1 MDMSDITLSAGVR
14 ANLLS
19 LQNTAQLMQTTQN
32 RLATGKKVNSALD
45 NPLSYFTSQSL
56 GSRASDL
63 SALLDSM
70 SNGIQTIQAANN
82 GLTSITSTVQSMQS
96 TLNQALQDKSFQT
109 SSFSVANS
117 LSSGNISFS
126 GGSIGST
133 PVSVNIMK
141 AGGTPV
147 AATNAVATGSSALT
161 SLTVSGTPATSA
173 TVTSTSA
180 PTSTVAATH
189 AVLTGTS
196 APTTIDTTAKGA
208 VLTGTSAVTSVD
220 ASGGGV
226 SFDIT
231 TAAGTKTVALS
242 ATGGDGA
249 GNYNLSQLET
259 AINGTTGI
267 GVTASDDG
275 NGHLVL
281 TSNDAAGASASVS
294 VGNLQGGITAS
305 DLGLGTTSASGTA
318 ATAYSFQVNGATVT
332 LAAGSTYNAAAIASQ
347 INTDAGSAGKVNATI
362 DGTSGALVLT
372 STNTAGASDAV
383 TVGSFSGGTASQLGL
398 TTTTANGSA
407 AGTASTVDVSGTNSF
422 SFKLG
427 IDGATPT
434 TITIDQAAVTTYN
447 GEAGHIAKDA
457 TALSAQDIADLI
469 NDQIDPT
476 GATQVAGVSG
486 GDLTFTSTTKG
497 TSSTLSISNYTS
509 SLATGTSTGIANT
522 TTAATGAAASSSL
535 NFTVNGQTV
544 SLGSGTYTSAQI
556 ASAINTQVGTLAKV
570 NATLDTSG
578 KLKLTSTA
586 TASAG
591 DNIDLEFANTTDSA
605 SLGFSTASVKTNG
618 TDASV
623 SGGTEKTVDEM
634 VAEINGNTSLAG
646 KITASNDNGSLRIQ
660 NNSTTALTVTGANST
675 AVTGTTSSTTIAGDD
690 VRKSL
695 VNQFNTLRDQLNKFA
710 DDSSYNGVNLLRGD
724 NLKLTLNETG
734 TSALNIQAK
743 DANGNT
749 LTIDSTSLGIDA
761 ATNSD
766 FDSDATINGKL
777 STLTTALSTLRSQAS
792 SFGSNLSIVQNRQ
805 NFTNSMIN
813 TLQTGGDNLVLA
825 DSNQEGANLLALQ
838 TRQSLSTTALS
849 LSAQSDQAV
858 LQLFG

>member
-1 MDMSDITLSAGVR
+1 MSDITLSAGVR

-56 GSRASDL
+56 GSRANDL

-109 SSFSVANS
+109 ASFSLSNS
-117 LSSGNISFS
+117 VNSGNISFS

-141 AGGTPV
+141 AGGTTV
-147 AATNAVATGSSALT
+147 NATNAVATGSSALG
-161 SLTVSGTPATSA
+161 SLTVSGTAATHA
-173 TVTSTSA
+173 TVSSASA
-180 PTSTVAATH
+180 PTSPTAATN

-208 VLTGTSAVTSVD
+208 VLTGTTAFTSVSAG
-220 ASGGGV
+220 ASGS

-231 TAAGTKTVALS
+231 TAAGTKTVSLS

-249 GNYNLSQLET
+249 GNYSLAQLET
-259 AINGTTGI
+259 AINGTTGVN
-267 GVTASDDG
+267 VTASDDG
-275 NGHLVL
+275 NGHLIL
-281 TSNDAAGASASVS
+281 TSGDAAGGSAQVS
-294 VGNLQGGITAS
+294 LSNFTGNLTDET
-305 DLGLGTTSASGTA
+305 DLGLGSASANGTA
-318 ATAYSFQVNGATVT
+318 AAAFTFTVNSQNVS
-332 LAAGSTYNAAAIASQ
+332 LAAGSTYTASDIATQ
-347 INTDAGSAGKVNATI
+347 INSQAGASGKVNATV
-362 DGTSGALVLT
+362 DSTSGDLVLT
-372 STNTAGASDAV
+372 STSATTGTGDSV
-383 TVGSFSGGTASQLGL
+383 TVGGANISQLGF
-398 TTTTANGSA
+398 TTTTAQGQA
-407 AGTASTVDVSGTNSF
+407 AGTASTVDVSGSHAF
-422 SFKLG
+422 SFTLN
-427 IDGATPT
+427 IDGTPKNISIDAT
-434 TITIDQAAVTTYN
+434 AVSTYN
-447 GEAGHIAKDA
+447 GEAGHTAKNA
-457 TALSAQDIADLI
+457 TALSAQDIADLV

-486 GDLTFTSTTKG
+486 GDLTFTSTTTG
-497 TSSTLSISNYTS
+497 ANSSLSISGYTS
-509 SLATGTSTGIANT
+509 SLATGSSTGIANT
-522 TTAATGAAASSSL
+522 TTPSNGAAASNSFS
-535 NFTVNGQTV
+535 FTVNGQTV
-544 SLGSGTYTSAQI
+544 SLDPGTYSSSQI
-556 ASAINTQVGTLAKV
+556 ASAINSQVGVSAAV
-570 NATLDTSG
+570 NATVDATSG
-578 KLKLTSTA
+578 KLTLTSTG
-586 TASAG
+586 TAGAANNV
-591 DNIDLEFANTTDSA
+591 DIEFANSTDA
-605 SLGFSTASVKTNG
+605 GKLGFSTASVKANG
-618 TDASV
+618 SDASV
-623 SGGTEKTVDEM
+623 SGGTEKTVDEL

-660 NNSTTALTVTGANST
+660 NNSTTALSVTGANST
-675 AVTGTTSSTTIAGDD
+675 AITGTNSSTSIAGDD

-695 VNQFNTLRDQLNKFA
+695 VNQFNTLRDQLDKFA

-749 LTIDSTSLGIDA
+749 LTIDSMSLNINE

-766 FDSDATINGKL
+766 FDSDNTINGML
-777 STLTTALSTLRSQAS
+777 GTLTTALSTLRSQAS

-825 DSNQEGANLLALQ
+825 DSNEEGANLLALQ